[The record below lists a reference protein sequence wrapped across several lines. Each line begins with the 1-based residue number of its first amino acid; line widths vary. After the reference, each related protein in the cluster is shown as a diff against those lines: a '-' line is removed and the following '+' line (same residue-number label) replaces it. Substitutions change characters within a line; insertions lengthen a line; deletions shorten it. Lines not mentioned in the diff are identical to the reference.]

1 MFLAMS
7 PLAWA
12 CTVVVGAVALF
23 ALHRLGLWLDDRGWL
38 YYRRGSRPGRWG
50 LAIASIFDAEV
61 RRIQE
66 LQERTQVEEDDEGDP
81 LRPKVRFGVTRG
93 DGDRGES

>member
-1 MFLAMS
+1 VTLAAEW
-7 PLAWA
+7 LI
-12 CTVVVGAVALF
+12 GIALCGGLLYG
-23 ALHRLGLWLDDRGWL
+23 LHRLGLWLDDRGWL

-66 LQERTQVEEDDEGDP
+66 MQERTQVEEDDEGDP
-81 LRPKVRFGVTRG
+81 LRPKVRLGVTRG
-93 DGDRGES
+93 DEDRDES

>member
-38 YYRRGSRPGRWG
+38 YYRRSSRKDRPWRLR
-50 LAIASIFDAEV
+50 LAAALDPNA
-61 RRIQE
+61 RRILE
-66 LQERTQVEEDDEGDP
+66 LHEAARLEEDEDGDP
-81 LRPKVRFGVTRG
+81 ARPRVTRPET
-93 DGDRGES
+93 RS